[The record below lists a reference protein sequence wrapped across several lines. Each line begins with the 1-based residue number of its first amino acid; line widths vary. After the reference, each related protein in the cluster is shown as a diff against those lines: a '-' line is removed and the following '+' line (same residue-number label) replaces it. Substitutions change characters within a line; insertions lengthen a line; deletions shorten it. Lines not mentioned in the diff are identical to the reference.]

1 MKELVDFIAR
11 TLADEPEEIEVHAA
25 EDRVIEL
32 RLAPEDVGKIIGR
45 RGKTAKAI
53 RTLLAASGEGWDVD
67 IAGHG
72 EDDED
77 EDDDVADV
85 EADDDVEDDED
96 DRE

>member
-1 MKELVDFIAR
+1 LKELVEFIAR
-11 TLADEPEEIEVHAA
+11 TLADEPEEVEVHAA
-25 EDRVIEL
+25 EDKVIEL

-72 EDDED
+72 EDDEYDD
-77 EDDDVADV
+77 E
-85 EADDDVEDDED
+85 DED

>member
-72 EDDED
+72 EDDEY
-77 EDDDVADV
+77 EDDDDADV

>member
-1 MKELVDFIAR
+1 MKELVKFIAR
-11 TLADEPEEIEVHAA
+11 SLAEEPEEVEVHAA

-32 RLAPEDVGKIIGR
+32 RLAPDDVGRIIGR

-53 RTLLAASGEGWDVD
+53 RTLLSVSGDGWDLD

-77 EDDDVADV
+77 EAGAADGDDQG
-85 EADDDVEDDED
+85 
-96 DRE
+96 

>member
-1 MKELVDFIAR
+1 VKELVDFIAR

-32 RLAPEDVGKIIGR
+32 RLAPDDVGKIIGR

-53 RTLLAASGEGWDVD
+53 RTLLAVSGEGWDVD

-72 EDDED
+72 EDDEYDD
-77 EDDDVADV
+77 EDG
-85 EADDDVEDDED
+85 ADDEDVEDDED

>member
-1 MKELVDFIAR
+1 MKELVNFIAR
-11 TLADEPEEIEVHAA
+11 SLAEEPEEVEVHAA

-32 RLAPEDVGKIIGR
+32 RLAPDDVGKIIGR

-53 RTLLAASGEGWDVD
+53 RTLLAISGEGWDLD

-77 EDDDVADV
+77 E
-85 EADDDVEDDED
+85 EGDED
-96 DRE
+96 EEDRD